1 MLGPRRIG
9 KTWLMDKLRADLSA
23 EGWVTVPIDVVGAT
37 QATLLAGLQKTS
49 PSLGPREGMD
59 LLTALHNAGILDV
72 TDDCRRIRSGL
83 LRCYWLRYHPE

>member
-9 KTWLMDKLRADLSA
+9 KTWLMEKLRADHSA
-23 EGWVTVPIDVVGAT
+23 EGWVTVPIDVAGAT

-72 TDDCRRIRSGL
+72 TDDCWRIRSGL
-83 LRCYWLRYHPE
+83 LRRYWLRYQPE